1 MTLNESD
8 LKYEKE
14 AKQLMGGPIP
24 TINQK
29 SSKKPGVKYIAGRP
43 VDRDEV
49 ERMDEIF
56 RGLRK
61 YVDMKMNKNVF

>member
-1 MTLNESD
+1 
-8 LKYEKE
+8 
-14 AKQLMGGPIP
+14 MGASVPQ
-24 TINQK
+24 INTK

-49 ERMDEIF
+49 ERMDLVF